1 MYIDYIRLA
10 GKQLIENYLKSG
22 HVATGING
30 PYDDPE
36 TEVRNLAHL
45 VVITAI
51 ECISYNIIE
60 YRNIVARM
68 ADELLSMVST
78 DGTYKMR
85 QKTGKDQCNGVIG
98 HAWLNEGLLYAYK
111 VTGNKKYIDE
121 AVRICRIHDFQPK
134 LGLWGRPL
142 MGNND
147 SAIDYTFNHQL
158 WFAASL
164 AEVLTVVDDIDL
176 KKQLYRFL
184 SCLKQNLKLKS
195 NGRIAHSIYSRIRRK
210 EALKMRIKM
219 AIEFLKESIGRP
231 SLRYKEVGYH
241 VFNLM
246 AFARLYNAYP
256 GYVFFNSKS
265 FNKICSYLNDTNFQ
279 MELETANLQMDGSS
293 HGNSLTDEEK
303 SLNIYGY
310 PYNVVGFEIAYC
322 KKILGNKI
330 NSQTAE
336 KLISKQFELT
346 WDNDIKCF
354 GNLCHDKHTVNY
366 RIYEYYRYIELFT
379 NENH

>member
-1 MYIDYIRLA
+1 MDMYIDYIRLV
-10 GKQLIENYLKSG
+10 GKQLIEDYLKSG
-22 HVATGING
+22 HVAMGING

-60 YRNIVARM
+60 YRSLVARM

-98 HAWLNEGLLYAYK
+98 HAWFNEGLLYAYK
-111 VTGNKKYIDE
+111 VTGDNKYIDE
-121 AVRICRIHDFQPK
+121 AVRICRIHEFQHK

-147 SAIDYTFNHQL
+147 SAIDFTFNHQL
-158 WFAASL
+158 WYAASL
-164 AEVLTVVDDIDL
+164 AELITVVDDINL
-176 KKQLYRFL
+176 KTQLDRFF
-184 SCLKQNLKLKS
+184 SCLEQNLKIKS

-210 EALKMRIKM
+210 EALKMRIKK
-219 AIEFLKESIGRP
+219 AVEFIKESIGRP

-241 VFNLM
+241 IFNLM
-246 AFARLYNAYP
+246 AFARLYNACPKYE
-256 GYVFFNSKS
+256 FFCSKK
-265 FNKICSYLNDTNFQ
+265 FKKICSYLNDTTFQ
-279 MELETANLQMDGSS
+279 NELESANLQMDGSS
-293 HGNSLTDEEK
+293 HGNSLSNEEK

-322 KKILGNKI
+322 KRILGERI
-330 NSQTAE
+330 NDKAAE
-336 KLISKQFELT
+336 KLISKQFKLT
-346 WDNDIKCF
+346 WDDDKNCF
-354 GNLCHDKHTVNY
+354 GNLCHDRHTVNY
-366 RIYEYYRYIELFT
+366 RIYEYYRCIELDI
-379 NENH
+379 NE